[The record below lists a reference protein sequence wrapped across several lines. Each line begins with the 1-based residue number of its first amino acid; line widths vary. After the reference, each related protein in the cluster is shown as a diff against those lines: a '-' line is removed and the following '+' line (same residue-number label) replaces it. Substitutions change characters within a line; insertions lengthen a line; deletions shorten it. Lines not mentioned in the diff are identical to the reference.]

1 MIQYAHLALKE
12 NAPMRSYFTHLQCTW
27 CGNDHPHEKPI
38 RTCPD
43 CGKVLFARYDLD
55 ALGKN
60 TTRDAFNDR
69 PSNMWRFFEMMPV
82 INPDNL
88 VTLGEGGTP
97 LMPARNLGAA
107 LGLENLYI
115 KDEGLNPTGSFK
127 ARGLSAAVSKAK
139 EVGEMRVTMPTAG
152 NAGGALAA
160 YAAKAGMEATVFMPQ
175 DAPMSNQ
182 LECRALGARLF
193 LIEGLIND
201 AGRMSQ
207 EMAAKE
213 KLFDL
218 STLREPYRAEGK
230 KTMALELAMDLGWRA
245 PDVIVYPTGG
255 GTGIVG
261 MHKAFKELQDLGWID
276 TPQPKFI
283 CIQAEGCQ
291 PLVKAFH
298 DGQDSADEYPNAST
312 DAAGLRVPAVFAD
325 YIILKVLR
333 ETGGTA
339 IAVTDKEMVDAMSE
353 MGAAEGVFPAP
364 EGAATL
370 VGLKKLIDQNFLT
383 GSETVIL
390 MNTGSGYKYMDLL

>member
-1 MIQYAHLALKE
+1 MK
-12 NAPMRSYFTHLQCTW
+12 SYFTHLQCTW
-27 CGNDHPHEKPI
+27 CHKEHPHERPI

-43 CGKVLFARYDLD
+43 CGRVLYARYDLA

-60 TTRDAFNDR
+60 VSRDAFQGR

-82 INPDNL
+82 IDVENL
-88 VTLGEGGTP
+88 VTLGEGATP
-97 LMPARNLGAA
+97 LMRAKNLGAA

-160 YAAKAGMEATVFMPQ
+160 YAAKGGLEATVFMPN
-175 DAPMSNQ
+175 DAPLANQ

-201 AGRMSQ
+201 AGRLSQ
-207 EMAAKE
+207 EMAEKE

-261 MHKAFKELQDLGWID
+261 MHKAFQELQQLGWID
-276 TPQPKFI
+276 SPQPKFV

-291 PLVKAFH
+291 PLVKAFN
-298 DGQDSADEYPNAST
+298 DGKDSAEVWPDAST

-333 ETGGTA
+333 ETGGAA
-339 IAVTDKEMVDAMSE
+339 IAVSDREMVDAMTE
-353 MGAAEGVFPAP
+353 MGAAEGVFAAP

-370 VGLKKLIDQNFLT
+370 VGLKKLLDQNFLT

-390 MNTGSGYKYMDLL
+390 MNTGSGYKYMDLLVD

>member
-1 MIQYAHLALKE
+1 MK
-12 NAPMRSYFTHLQCTW
+12 SYFTHLQCTW
-27 CGNDHPHEKPI
+27 CGNEFPHEKPI

-43 CGKVLFARYDLD
+43 CGRVLFARYDLD
-55 ALGKN
+55 SIGKN
-60 TTRDAFNDR
+60 TSPNVFKDR
-69 PSNMWRFFEMMPV
+69 ASNMWRFFEMMPV
-82 INPDNL
+82 IDLENL
-88 VTLGEGGTP
+88 VTLGEGATP
-97 LMPARNLGAA
+97 LMRAKNLGAT

-160 YAAKAGMEATVFMPQ
+160 YAASAGMEATVFMPQ
-175 DAPMSNQ
+175 DAPLANQ
-182 LECRALGARLF
+182 LECRALGARLI

-207 EMAAKE
+207 EMAIKE
-213 KLFDL
+213 GLFDL

-283 CIQAEGCQ
+283 CIQADGCQ

-298 DGQDSADEYPNAST
+298 DGEDSATEYPNAST

-339 IAVTDKEMVDAMSE
+339 IAVSDKEMVDAMTE
-353 MGAAEGVFPAP
+353 MGSAEGVFPAP

-370 VGLKKLIDQNFLT
+370 VGLKKLIDQNFLS
-383 GSETVIL
+383 GSENVIL

>member
-1 MIQYAHLALKE
+1 MK
-12 NAPMRSYFTHLQCTW
+12 SYFTHLQCTW
-27 CGNDHPHEKPI
+27 CGNVYPHEKLI
-38 RTCPD
+38 RTCPA
-43 CGKVLFARYDLD
+43 CGRVLYARYDLD
-55 ALGKN
+55 AIGKN
-60 TTRDAFNDR
+60 ASPDDFIDR

-82 INPDNL
+82 IDIENL

-97 LMPARNLGAA
+97 LMRAKNLGAT
-107 LGLENLYI
+107 LGLDNLYI

-175 DAPMSNQ
+175 DAPEANQ

-201 AGRMSQ
+201 AGRLSQ
-207 EMAAKE
+207 QKAAE
-213 KLFDL
+213 EGLFDL

-261 MHKAFKELQDLGWID
+261 MHKAFNELQDLGWID
-276 TPQPKFI
+276 TPQPKFV

-298 DGQDSADEYPNAST
+298 EGEDSADEYPNAST

-333 ETGGTA
+333 ETGGAA
-339 IAVTDKEMVDAMSE
+339 IAVSDQEMVDAMTE
-353 MGAAEGVFPAP
+353 MGAAEGVFAAP

-383 GSETVIL
+383 GSETIIL
-390 MNTGSGYKYMDLL
+390 MNTGSGYKYMNLL

>member
-1 MIQYAHLALKE
+1 MK
-12 NAPMRSYFTHLQCTW
+12 SYFTHLQCTW
-27 CGNDHPHEKPI
+27 CGNVYPHEQPI
-38 RTCPD
+38 RTCPA

-55 ALGKN
+55 AIGKN
-60 TTRDAFNDR
+60 ATPDSFANR

-82 INPDNL
+82 IDPNNV

-97 LMPARNLGAA
+97 LMPANNLGASI
-107 LGLENLYI
+107 GLENLYI

-160 YAAKAGMEATVFMPQ
+160 YAAKAGMEATVFMPN
-175 DAPMSNQ
+175 DAPDANV

-213 KLFDL
+213 NLFDL

-276 TPQPKFI
+276 SPQPKFV

-298 DGQDSADEYPNAST
+298 EGEHSADEYPNAST

-339 IAVTDKEMVDAMSE
+339 IAVSDKEMVDAMTE
-353 MGAAEGVFPAP
+353 MGAAEGVFAAP

-383 GSETVIL
+383 GFETVIL
-390 MNTGSGYKYMDLL
+390 MNTGSGYKYMNLL

>member
-1 MIQYAHLALKE
+1 MK
-12 NAPMRSYFTHLQCTW
+12 SYFTHLQCTW
-27 CGNDHPHEKPI
+27 CGNVYPHEQPI

-55 ALGKN
+55 AVGKN
-60 TTRDAFNDR
+60 ATPGSFADR

-82 INPDNL
+82 IDPNNV

-97 LMPARNLGAA
+97 LMPANNLGKA
-107 LGLENLYI
+107 LDLENLYI

-139 EVGEMRVTMPTAG
+139 EVGEMKVTMPTAG

-160 YAAKAGMEATVFMPQ
+160 YAAKAGMEATVFMPN
-175 DAPMSNQ
+175 DAPDANV

-213 KLFDL
+213 NLFDL

-276 TPQPKFI
+276 TPQPKFV

-298 DGQDSADEYPNAST
+298 EGEDSADEYPNAST

-339 IAVTDKEMVDAMSE
+339 IAVSDKEMVDAMTE
-353 MGAAEGVFPAP
+353 MGAAEGVFAAP

-383 GSETVIL
+383 GSETIIL
-390 MNTGSGYKYMDLL
+390 MNTGSGYKYMNLL

>member
-1 MIQYAHLALKE
+1 MK
-12 NAPMRSYFTHLQCTW
+12 SYFTHLQCTW
-27 CGNDHPHEKPI
+27 CEREFPHEEPI
-38 RTCPD
+38 RTCPV
-43 CGKVLFARYDLD
+43 CGRVLFARYDLN
-55 ALGKN
+55 AIGKS
-60 TTRDAFNDR
+60 TSPDDFIDR

-82 INPDNL
+82 IDIDNL

-97 LMPARNLGAA
+97 LMRANNLGKT
-107 LGLENLYI
+107 LGLQNLYI

-139 EVGEMRVTMPTAG
+139 EVGEMKVTMPTAG

-175 DAPMSNQ
+175 DAPLANQ
-182 LECRALGARLF
+182 LECRALGARLY

-207 EMAAKE
+207 AKAAE
-213 KLFDL
+213 EGLFDL

-230 KTMALELAMDLGWRA
+230 KTMALELAMDLGWRN

-276 TPQPKFI
+276 GPQPKFI

-298 DGQDSADEYPNAST
+298 EGEDSAEEYPNAST

-339 IAVTDKEMVDAMSE
+339 IAVTDKEMVDAMTE
-353 MGAAEGVFPAP
+353 MGAAEGVFAAP

>member
-1 MIQYAHLALKE
+1 MK
-12 NAPMRSYFTHLQCTW
+12 SYFTHLQCTW
-27 CGNDHPHEKPI
+27 CGNEFPHEKPI
-38 RTCPD
+38 RTCPA
-43 CGKVLFARYDLD
+43 CGRVLYARYDLD
-55 ALGKN
+55 AIGKN
-60 TTRDAFNDR
+60 TSPNAFIDR

-82 INPDNL
+82 IDIDNL

-97 LMPARNLGAA
+97 LMRAKNLGKT
-107 LGLENLYI
+107 LGLDNLYI

-127 ARGLSAAVSKAK
+127 ARGLSAAVSKAR

-175 DAPMSNQ
+175 DAPEANV

-201 AGRMSQ
+201 AGRLSQ
-207 EMAAKE
+207 QKAAE
-213 KLFDL
+213 EGLFDL

-261 MHKAFKELQDLGWID
+261 MHKAFNELRELGWID
-276 TPQPKFI
+276 TPQPKFV

-298 DGQDSADEYPNAST
+298 EGEDSADEYPNAST

-339 IAVTDKEMVDAMSE
+339 IAVSDQEMVDAMTE
-353 MGAAEGVFPAP
+353 MGAAEGVFAAP

-383 GSETVIL
+383 GSETIIL
-390 MNTGSGYKYMDLL
+390 MNTGSGYKYMNLL

>member
-1 MIQYAHLALKE
+1 MK
-12 NAPMRSYFTHLQCTW
+12 SYFTHLQCTW
-27 CGNDHPHEKPI
+27 CEREFPHEEPI
-38 RTCPD
+38 RTCPV
-43 CGKVLFARYDLD
+43 CGRVLFARYDLN
-55 ALGKN
+55 AIGKS
-60 TTRDAFNDR
+60 TSPDDFIDR

-82 INPDNL
+82 IDIDNL

-97 LMPARNLGAA
+97 LMRANNLGKT
-107 LGLENLYI
+107 LGLQNLYI

-139 EVGEMRVTMPTAG
+139 EVGEMKVTMPTAG

-175 DAPMSNQ
+175 DAPLANQ

-207 EMAAKE
+207 AKAAE
-213 KLFDL
+213 EGLFDL

-230 KTMALELAMDLGWRA
+230 KTMALELAMDLGWRN

-276 TPQPKFI
+276 GPQPKFI

-298 DGQDSADEYPNAST
+298 EGEDSAEEYPNAST

-339 IAVTDKEMVDAMSE
+339 IAVSDKEMVDAMTE
-353 MGAAEGVFPAP
+353 MGAAEGVFAAP

>member
-1 MIQYAHLALKE
+1 MK
-12 NAPMRSYFTHLQCTW
+12 SYFTHLQCTW
-27 CGNDHPHEKPI
+27 CGNVYPHEKPI
-38 RTCPD
+38 RTCPA
-43 CGKVLFARYDLD
+43 CGRVLYARYDLD
-55 ALGKN
+55 AIGKN
-60 TTRDAFNDR
+60 ASPDAFIDR

-82 INPDNL
+82 IDIENL

-97 LMPARNLGAA
+97 LMRAKNLGKT
-107 LGLENLYI
+107 LGLDNLYI

-175 DAPMSNQ
+175 DAPEANQ

-201 AGRMSQ
+201 AGRLSQ
-207 EMAAKE
+207 QKAAE
-213 KLFDL
+213 EGLFDL

-276 TPQPKFI
+276 TPQPKFV

-298 DGQDSADEYPNAST
+298 EGEDSADEYPNAST

-333 ETGGTA
+333 ETGGAA
-339 IAVTDKEMVDAMSE
+339 IAVSDQEMVDAMTE
-353 MGAAEGVFPAP
+353 MGAAEGVFAAP

-383 GSETVIL
+383 GSETIIL
-390 MNTGSGYKYMDLL
+390 MNTGSGYKYMNLL

>member
-1 MIQYAHLALKE
+1 MK
-12 NAPMRSYFTHLQCTW
+12 SYFTHLQCTW
-27 CGNDHPHEKPI
+27 CGSDHPHEKPI

-60 TTRDAFNDR
+60 TSRNAFNDR

-82 INPDNL
+82 INPENL

-97 LMPARNLGAA
+97 LMRAKNLGAA

-213 KLFDL
+213 DLFDL
-218 STLREPYRAEGK
+218 STLREPYRAEGQK
-230 KTMALELAMDLGWRA
+230 DHGPRTRYGPRLARPRRYRLPHWRWHRHRRHA
-245 PDVIVYPTGG
+245 QGLQ
-255 GTGIVG
+255 GTPGPR
-261 MHKAFKELQDLGWID
+261 LD
-276 TPQPKFI
+276 
-283 CIQAEGCQ
+283 
-291 PLVKAFH
+291 
-298 DGQDSADEYPNAST
+298 
-312 DAAGLRVPAVFAD
+312 
-325 YIILKVLR
+325 
-333 ETGGTA
+333 
-339 IAVTDKEMVDAMSE
+339 
-353 MGAAEGVFPAP
+353 
-364 EGAATL
+364 
-370 VGLKKLIDQNFLT
+370 
-383 GSETVIL
+383 
-390 MNTGSGYKYMDLL
+390 

>member
-1 MIQYAHLALKE
+1 MK
-12 NAPMRSYFTHLQCTW
+12 SYFTHLQCTW
-27 CGNDHPHEKPI
+27 CGSEHPHEKPI

-55 ALGKN
+55 AIGK
-60 TTRDAFNDR
+60 TTSPDAFQGRD
-69 PSNMWRFFEMMPV
+69 SNMWRFFEMMPV
-82 INPDNL
+82 IDVENL

-97 LMPARNLGAA
+97 LMPARNLGAS

-139 EVGEMRVTMPTAG
+139 EVGEMKVTMPTAG

-175 DAPMSNQ
+175 DAPMANQ

-213 KLFDL
+213 NLFDL

-298 DGQDSADEYPNAST
+298 RGEKTATEYPNAST

-339 IAVTDKEMVDAMSE
+339 IAVTDQEMVDAMTE
-353 MGAAEGVFPAP
+353 MGAAEGVFAAP

-390 MNTGSGYKYMDLL
+390 MNTGSGYKYMDLLGG

>member
-1 MIQYAHLALKE
+1 MKSH
-12 NAPMRSYFTHLQCTW
+12 FTHLQCTW
-27 CGNDHPHEKPI
+27 CQREFPHEKPI

-43 CGKVLFARYDLD
+43 CGRVLFARYDLD
-55 ALGKN
+55 AMGK
-60 TTRDAFNDR
+60 TTSPDDFIDR

-82 INPDNL
+82 IDTDNL

-97 LMPARNLGAA
+97 LMRANNLGKT

-175 DAPMSNQ
+175 DAPLANQ

-207 EMAAKE
+207 AKAAE
-213 KLFDL
+213 EGLFDL

-298 DGQDSADEYPNAST
+298 EGEDSAEEYPNAST

-339 IAVTDKEMVDAMSE
+339 IAVTDKEMVDAMTE
-353 MGAAEGVFPAP
+353 MGATEGVFAAP